1 MSQTTNG
8 TELKFGTIGCKL
20 SSGEVVLSAS
30 GRRLSPFPTIKV
42 DSNRKALNTLK
53 RVDVWL
59 IENALAEARARGD
72 DFNALPFAQVLAG
85 KVISQ
90 ADKDWAEE
98 YLFGEQPVILSS
110 FLKPL
115 ALPPK

>member
-1 MSQTTNG
+1 MSQTTIG

-20 SSGEVVLSAS
+20 SPGEVVLSVS
-30 GRRLSPFPTIKV
+30 GRRLSPFPTIKFGSSRMV
-42 DSNRKALNTLK
+42 LNTLK

-59 IENALAEARARGD
+59 IENALVEAQNRGD
-72 DFNALPFAQVLAG
+72 DFNARSFAHARTG

-90 ADKDWAEE
+90 SDKDWAEE
-98 YLFGEQPVILSS
+98 YLFGEQPAVLNS

-115 ALPPK
+115 AQLPN